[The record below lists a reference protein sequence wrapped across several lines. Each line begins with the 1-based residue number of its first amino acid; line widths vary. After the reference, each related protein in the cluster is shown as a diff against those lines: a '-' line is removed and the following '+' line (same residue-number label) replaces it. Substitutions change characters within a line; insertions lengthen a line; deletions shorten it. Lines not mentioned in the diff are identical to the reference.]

1 MCADRGVPGR
11 DGCCSLINVRRRRL
25 IGAAL
30 LTPALLAGCSVIEGM
45 FFYPDRV
52 DYTRPAQF
60 GLKHDEVSITSVD
73 GSRLHGWWLPAPA
86 DARGTVLHL
95 HGNAANISNHLPLVA
110 WLPPEGFNI
119 LMIDYRGFG
128 RSEGKPSLD
137 GVVEDA
143 LAALR
148 HLRTRPDVDARRLI
162 VIGQS
167 IGGATALRMLAVDRA
182 GVRLAVIDSAFASYR
197 GIARDAAL
205 QSVLLAPFLP
215 LALPWLPPGERDPI
229 TALAGIDV
237 SLLFL
242 HGTSDGVIPLKHSE
256 QLFAAA
262 RAPKR
267 MIRVE
272 GAQHMEAMMRS
283 GVQAEIL
290 GAMLDAVRAR

>member
-1 MCADRGVPGR
+1 
-11 DGCCSLINVRRRRL
+11 L

-30 LTPALLAGCSVIEGM
+30 ITPALLAGCSVIEGM

-52 DYTRPAQF
+52 EYTRPAQL
-60 GLKHDEVSITSVD
+60 GLKHDEVSITSAD
-73 GSRLHGWWLPAPA
+73 GSRRHGWWLPAPA
-86 DARGTVLHL
+86 HARGTVLHL

-110 WLPPEGFNI
+110 WLPPAAFNV
-119 LMIDYRGFG
+119 LMFDYAGFG

-148 HLRTRPDVDARRLI
+148 YLRTRPDVDARKLV

-205 QSVLLAPFLP
+205 HSVVLAPFLP
-215 LALPWLPPGERDPI
+215 LALPWLPPVERDPI
-229 TALAGIDV
+229 AALAAIDV
-237 SLLFL
+237 PLLFL
-242 HGTSDGVIPLKHSE
+242 HGTGDGVIPFKHSE

-262 RAPKR
+262 REPKR

-272 GAQHMEAMMRS
+272 GAQHMESLMRS
-283 GVQAEIL
+283 GVQAEVQA
-290 GAMLDAVRAR
+290 AMLSAVSSG